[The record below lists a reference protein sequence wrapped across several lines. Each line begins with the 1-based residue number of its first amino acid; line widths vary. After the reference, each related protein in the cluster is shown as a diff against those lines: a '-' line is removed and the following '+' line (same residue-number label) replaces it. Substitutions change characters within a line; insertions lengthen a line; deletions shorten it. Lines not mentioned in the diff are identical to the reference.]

1 MFGIGNS
8 WLKPFP
14 LPLLKLFMMFLTL
27 CMSCKLWWL
36 YTLIMPRNQRYHSM
50 NNLCSD
56 LSWTR
61 CMTFALSFEYWFKGL
76 GLLVILSVCMLCVCV
91 CVWSVCMPTWDISNA
106 GTALMS
112 AVPLIANRA
121 SLWDTHEMSFY
132 VLVAESKMF
141 NWSAS

>member
-36 YTLIMPRNQRYHSM
+36 YTLIMPRKQRYHSM
-50 NNLCSD
+50 NNLCID
-56 LSWTR
+56 LFWTR
-61 CMTFALSFEYWFKGL
+61 CMTFALSLEYWFEGL
-76 GLLVILSVCMLCVCV
+76 GFFQCLCFVCV
-91 CVWSVCMPTWDISNA
+91 CVWSVCMPTWDISNT

-112 AVPLIANRA
+112 AVLLIANRA

-132 VLVAESKMF
+132 AFVAQSEMF
-141 NWSAS
+141 NWLAS